1 MERKAIL
8 KNIIVLTI
16 IGLVIGLI
24 KVEFFL
30 INVHSEHIKLARI
43 TSYISL
49 AIGSL
54 FFYFIVILS
63 ILMAYFTVEM
73 MKTGT
78 HFKIGNFYKSVN
90 YFIYALILN
99 EILKLIITVLF
110 YENTIMI
117 ISEETM
123 LESLGLNSLW
133 RNLINISD
141 YSFFISGAIISGIY
155 LNKVDK
161 NINMIES
168 ILTMLPM
175 IIVFFIFRYIYV

>member
-1 MERKAIL
+1 LERKTTL
-8 KNIIVLTI
+8 KNIIILTI

-30 INVHSEHIKLARI
+30 INVPFEHIKLARI

-49 AIGSL
+49 GIGSL
-54 FFYFIVILS
+54 FFYFIVIVS
-63 ILMAYFTVEM
+63 ILMAYFTVDM
-73 MKTGT
+73 MKIGT
-78 HFKIGNFYKSVN
+78 HFNIDNFYKSAN

-99 EILKLIITVLF
+99 EILKMVITILF

-117 ISEETM
+117 TSEETM
-123 LESLGLNSLW
+123 LENLELNSLW
-133 RNLINISD
+133 LNLTNISD
-141 YSFFISGAIISGIY
+141 YFFFISGAIVSGIY
-155 LNKVDK
+155 LDKIEK

-175 IIVFFIFRYIYV
+175 IIAFFIFRYIYV